1 MGQTKL
7 RCTAKMS
14 TFKLSRM
21 HLHRGTCEALGLL
34 QFDEQ
39 CVHQVQNVN
48 SPSPVTNENIIQE
61 YKDVFTG
68 LGKLP
73 GQYHIETNPNVKPV
87 QNNPRRIP
95 IPVKYELKQKINE
108 LERMGVIAKVTEPT
122 P

>member
-1 MGQTKL
+1 
-7 RCTAKMS
+7 
-14 TFKLSRM
+14 
-21 HLHRGTCEALGLL
+21 
-34 QFDEQ
+34 
-39 CVHQVQNVN
+39 VN
-48 SPSPVTNENIIQE
+48 SPSPVTNENILQE